1 MTTTMHDAEAAT
13 LNDELAAVVTP
24 TVRRSLRRSL
34 YGMIAV
40 VGLIA
45 LGVVVSA
52 LNGAGSIPQT
62 WGASETAPVG
72 SRALVEVL
80 REQGVDVTAVE
91 RLDDAIDAA
100 EERGGTMLVAD
111 EWMLLTDEQWQRLG
125 GVAEHLVLVQP
136 EPWAL
141 DALELDALQ
150 AEPFDEAGNAVE
162 LTAGCSVAEA
172 RRAGE
177 IIGSG
182 YGYTTLDGESCF
194 DGGTAGYAL
203 LRLDS
208 DAAGETG
215 ADGGVVSV
223 LGAGSVLQNGSIT
236 QAGNAALALGLLG
249 QHEHVTWYVPGFG
262 DLEGPT
268 IPELT
273 PSWVNPVAWLALTVG
288 LIAAFWR
295 GRRLGPVVVE
305 RLPVVVRT
313 TETMEGRA
321 RLYSSSAAR
330 LRAIDAVRVG
340 TLRRLSEGL
349 ALGRAAGVD
358 DIIAAVSDITRRP
371 IPALRALLV
380 DDEPRDDRA
389 LVALSDALLEL
400 EREVARRVGLEQ
412 AAGGHAETEHP

>member
-1 MTTTMHDAEAAT
+1 MTTVLERGDGTT
-13 LNDELAAVVTP
+13 VNDELAAVVTP

-34 YGMIAV
+34 YWTMAV

-45 LGVVVSA
+45 LGIVVSA
-52 LNGAGSIPQT
+52 LSGAGSIPQT

-80 REQGVDVTAVE
+80 RDNGVEVTAVD
-91 RLDDAIDAA
+91 RLDDALDTVEA
-100 EERGGTMLVAD
+100 RGGTLLVAD
-111 EWMLLTDEQWQRLG
+111 EWALLTDEQWQQLG
-125 GVAEHLVLVQP
+125 GVADHLVLVQP

-141 DALELDALQ
+141 DALQLDALQ
-150 AEPFDEAGNAVE
+150 AEPLDEAGGAVE
-162 LTAGCSVAEA
+162 LTASCGVAEA
-172 RRAGE
+172 QRAGD

-182 YGYTTLDGESCF
+182 YGYTTLDGRSCF
-194 DGGTAGYAL
+194 DAGTAGFAL
-203 LRLDS
+203 VRLDEES
-208 DAAGETG
+208 AGETG
-215 ADGGVVSV
+215 ADGGIVSV
-223 LGAGSVLQNGSIT
+223 LGAGSVLQNGSVT

-249 QHEHVTWYVPGFG
+249 QHEHVTWYLPGFG

-273 PSWVNPVAWLALTVG
+273 PSWVNPVAWLLLTVG
-288 LIAAFWR
+288 LVAAFWR

-321 RLYSSSAAR
+321 RLYASSASR

-340 TLRRLSEGL
+340 TLRRLAEGL

-358 DIIAAVSDITRRP
+358 DIVAAVSAITHRP
-371 IPALRALLV
+371 VPALRALLV
-380 DDEPRDDRA
+380 DDEPRDDRG

-400 EREVARRVGLEQ
+400 EREVARRVSLEQ
-412 AAGGHAETEHP
+412 VEGRNAETEHP